1 MIFKINYDLFTNNK
15 DRKRNIILKNNNA
28 ANMLMI
34 IYMNIY
40 INIT

>member
-15 DRKRNIILKNNNA
+15 DKKCNIILKNNNA